1 MSFKIIQ
8 PKSPFKQRSVSPN
21 QKKNQQKI
29 ANFENSF
36 YGETSDYQN
45 FKMSRILDNQ
55 THLIQPEPLSN
66 IKEIARDI
74 LDLAQNHQDDSYE
87 KNLKSSK
94 QIDPLDTV
102 NRLLNAEYKKK
113 EKILNKQINVYMDE
127 LAEMQ
132 SGVKINPKSEH
143 ILRNKNYQPIH
154 LRTEEVIQQ
163 KQEKLYKLYQQYQEE
178 KELKDPQP
186 SFTPNL
192 EKHNQIHKRTFQE
205 FISDMDNW
213 IEKKNKNK
221 QVNTYQ
227 VISQQMEKTTFKPKI
242 NKKSLQILKEKNK
255 NQENLDLAARM
266 EIKSKEYEQNKK
278 QLEMQIKQKYSYTP
292 QINQKSKRMASR
304 SQNKRNFKDGTAAS
318 NSKSPPKSKNFVIE
332 MPHNKNLDTSP
343 RTLVKSHS
351 SISIRQNQSS
361 IRPSLKNDIQNSNN
375 KLQQQENISFQRQS
389 SFDQLK
395 PNQSYSND
403 FRVDE
408 IANNREEILKK
419 LSDYDKFKQYADN
432 KLVQSQSARNEENV
446 RQQQQIRERIQ
457 QQNNNFNKVQFL
469 ETVQQY
475 NVSKDSDLSSNHM
488 NQQRS
493 VSPFQNNS
501 ALHSNQSSYF
511 HTRKKSHSRSISPNQ
526 NHQQQVSKY
535 SQKMTLSPSKNSQTR
550 SLQLQDSQRQSN
562 NYALSSK
569 DSVNQVLYHPNLDFI
584 IGILSKKEKI
594 NK

>member
-1 MSFKIIQ
+1 MSFKIVQ

-21 QKKNQQKI
+21 HKKNQQKI
-29 ANFENSF
+29 ANFENSY

-45 FKMSRILDNQ
+45 FKMSRIIDNQ

-87 KNLKSSK
+87 KNQKSSK
-94 QIDPLDTV
+94 QIDPLETV

-113 EKILNKQINVYMDE
+113 ERILNKQINVYMDE

-192 EKHNQIHKRTFQE
+192 EKHNQMHKRTFQE
-205 FISDMDNW
+205 FISDMDSW

-242 NKKSLQILKEKNK
+242 NQKSIQILKEKNK

-266 EIKSKEYEQNKK
+266 EIKSKEYEQKKK

-292 QINQKSKRMASR
+292 KINQKSKKIASR
-304 SQNKRNFKDGTAAS
+304 SQNKRNYKDGTAVS
-318 NSKSPPKSKNFVIE
+318 NSKSPPKTKDFVIE
-332 MPHNKNLDTSP
+332 MPNNRNSDSSP

-351 SISIRQNQSS
+351 SISIRQNQIQ
-361 IRPSLKNDIQNSNN
+361 IRPSLKSDSQHSNK

-432 KLVQSQSARNEENV
+432 KLVLSQSARNEENIK
-446 RQQQQIRERIQ
+446 QSQQIREKLQ
-457 QQNNNFNKVQFL
+457 QQNNNFTKAKFL

-475 NVSKDSDLSSNHM
+475 KVSKDQDLNHI
-488 NQQRS
+488 NQQRP
-493 VSPFQNNS
+493 VSPLQNNS
-501 ALHSNQSSYF
+501 SLHSNQSSYF
-511 HTRKKSHSRSISPNQ
+511 HTRKKSHSRSVSPNQ
-526 NHQQQVSKY
+526 NQQPQVGKY
-535 SQKMTLSPSKNSQTR
+535 SQKMTQSPSKNSQTR
-550 SLQLQDSQRQSN
+550 TLQQQNNYKQSN
-562 NYALSSK
+562 NYAISSK
-569 DSVNQVLYHPNLDFI
+569 DSLNQVLYHPNLDFI

>member
-1 MSFKIIQ
+1 MSFKIVQ
-8 PKSPFKQRSVSPN
+8 PKSPFKQRSISPN
-21 QKKNQQKI
+21 QKKNYQKI
-29 ANFENSF
+29 ALENS
-36 YGETSDYQN
+36 YYDDTSDYQN
-45 FKMSRILDNQ
+45 FKMSRIIDNQ

-74 LDLAQNHQDDSYE
+74 LDLAQNHQDDSQE
-87 KNLKSSK
+87 KNQKSSK
-94 QIDPLDTV
+94 QIDPLETV

-113 EKILNKQINVYMDE
+113 EKILNKQMNVYMDE

-178 KELKDPQP
+178 KELKEPQP

-192 EKHNQIHKRTFQE
+192 EKNNQIHKRTFQE

-266 EIKSKEYEQNKK
+266 EIKSKEYEQKKK
-278 QLEMQIKQKYSYTP
+278 QLETQIKQKYSYTP
-292 QINQKSKRMASR
+292 QINQKSKRIASR
-304 SQNKRNFKDGTAAS
+304 SQNKRNYKDATAVS
-318 NSKSPPKSKNFVIE
+318 NSKSPPKTKDFVIE
-332 MPHNKNLDTSP
+332 MPHNRNLDTSP

-351 SISIRQNQSS
+351 SMSIRQNQSQM
-361 IRPSLKNDIQNSNN
+361 RPSLKNDSQSSNK

-432 KLVQSQSARNEENV
+432 KLVLNQSARNEENI
-446 RQQQQIRERIQ
+446 RQQQQMRERLQ
-457 QQNNNFNKVQFL
+457 QQNNNFNKVSFL

-475 NVSKDSDLSSNHM
+475 NVSKDQDLNHT

-493 VSPFQNNS
+493 VSPLQNNNT
-501 ALHSNQSSYF
+501 LHSNQPSYF
-511 HTRKKSHSRSISPNQ
+511 HTRKKSHSRSVSPNQ
-526 NHQQQVSKY
+526 NQQPLVGKY
-535 SQKMTLSPSKNSQTR
+535 SQKMTQSPSKNAQTR
-550 SLQLQDSQRQSN
+550 SVQLQNNQKQSN
-562 NYALSSK
+562 NNPISSK
-569 DSVNQVLYHPNLDFI
+569 DSLNQVLYHPNLDFI